1 MERKKRG
8 STPFDWK
15 NWAKKPKVEKKDAEG

>member
-8 STPFDWK
+8 SKSFDWK
-15 NWAKKPKVEKKDAEG
+15 NWGKKPKVEEKDTEG